1 MNVTSEMYLNELV
14 KGFRM
19 KDPHF
24 FYGFRFLI
32 YRKVKGPFFLS
43 EMPVSCL
50 FCFFCSSLDSYEYNV
65 SHMNLIKSLFIPST
79 PKGKLQFAPF
89 FM

>member
-32 YRKVKGPFFLS
+32 YRKVKGPFLS
-43 EMPVSCL
+43 EMPV
-50 FCFFCSSLDSYEYNV
+50 FFFFSSLDSYEYNV